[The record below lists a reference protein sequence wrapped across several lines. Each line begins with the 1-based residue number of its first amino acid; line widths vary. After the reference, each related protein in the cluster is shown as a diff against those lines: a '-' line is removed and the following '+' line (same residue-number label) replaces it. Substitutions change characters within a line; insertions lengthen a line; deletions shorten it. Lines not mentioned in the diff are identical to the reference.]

1 MNDETSATEE
11 VASAGNA
18 ETSSPAV
25 DDGASTEGIAE
36 AASSSTQEAEVS
48 EAAPAPVPEA
58 VPEPTEPVLPDF
70 NFDEWGGQVSDLPEM
85 YRPLGTRFES
95 RYTDK
100 VGEFEQKMAEMERLN
115 DALMVGEEDPRIAD
129 LGKEITGHQK
139 QYDDLFNEY
148 TSYRKQIDQI
158 VEEDAQKYATQFM
171 EEHKEY
177 FEDDEKSKELTEL
190 IDADW
195 DPQAAVALLKLGPGA
210 KVIGQKAKADGV
222 PDSYALRLAET
233 AVRPRLKAEP
243 RPGAKITSGA
253 TASSSPHQEL
263 MDIENTTNL
272 DDKRLL
278 VARNAL
284 KASRRS

>member
-25 DDGASTEGIAE
+25 DDGASIEGNAE
-36 AASSSTQEAEVS
+36 AASSSPQEAVVT
-48 EAAPAPVPEA
+48 EAAPEEA
-58 VPEPTEPVLPDF
+58 AAPTEPEQPTLPDF
-70 NFDEWGGQVSDLPEM
+70 DFDSWDGVLDGLPEH
-85 YRPLGTRFES
+85 YRPMGQNFES
-95 RYTDK
+95 RLTSK
-100 VGEFEQKMAEMERLN
+100 VGEYESKMTELEKLN
-115 DALMVGEEDPRIAD
+115 DALLGGVEDPRIMD
-129 LGKEITGHQK
+129 LTTEVDGYKT
-139 QYDDLFNEY
+139 QYEDLFNEY
-148 TSYRKQIDQI
+148 SNYRKQIDQL
-158 VEEDAQKYATQFM
+158 VEEDAQKYAEGFR

-177 FEDDEKSKELTEL
+177 FEDEAKGQELAEL
-190 IDADW
+190 IESNW
-195 DPQAAVALLKLGPGA
+195 DPAAAVALLKLGPEA

-233 AVRPRLKAEP
+233 AVRPRPRAAP

-263 MDIENTTNL
+263 MEIENTTSL

-278 VARNAL
+278 VARRAL
-284 KASRRS
+284 KASR